1 MRIIQFIALCL
12 CLAAVTLAQQPAA
25 SLEKLSAEGVAA
37 LKEGRTDEAEKIFQ
51 QLLRQGGRTPFALH
65 NLGIVYQQR
74 GDHTKAVTQFREAV
88 RLQSAYGP
96 SHLLMGVSLAALGK
110 TTEAVSAL
118 ERAVRLMPQE
128 PQAHVQLARV
138 YERADDWPAVVEQYQ
153 ALRQLAPQEAE
164 YAYQL
169 GRAYSRLAGWSYQRI
184 ALLNPNSARLHQ
196 SLGQQYLLQ
205 GKTELAR
212 LSYQK
217 AAQADPKLPEIHLAL
232 ALIYLE
238 QKRFA
243 EAAREI
249 KLELKLVPQSKTA
262 LAVKQQIETAKA
274 AAPQ

>member
-1 MRIIQFIALCL
+1 MQIIRLIALCT

-25 SLEKLSAEGVAA
+25 PLEKLAAEGVEA
-37 LKEGRTDEAEKIFQ
+37 LKDGRTDEAERIFQ

-74 GDHTKAVTQFREAV
+74 GDHARAVAQFREAV
-88 RLQSAYGP
+88 RLQPTYGP
-96 SHLLMGVSLAALGK
+96 AHLLMGVSLAALGK

-128 PQAHVQLARV
+128 PQARLQLARA
-138 YERADDWPAVVEQYQ
+138 YERADNWPGAVGQYE
-153 ALRQLAPQEAE
+153 ALRQLVPQEPE

-184 ALLNPNSARLHQ
+184 AQLDPNSARLHQ
-196 SLGQQYLLQ
+196 SLGQQYLMQ
-205 GKTELAR
+205 GRTELAIR
-212 LSYQK
+212 SYQQ

-238 QKRFA
+238 QKRLA
-243 EAAREI
+243 EAAKEI
-249 KLELKLVPQSKTA
+249 ELELKLVPHSKTA
-262 LAVKQQIETAKA
+262 LAARQQIEAAKA
-274 AAPQ
+274 ASPR